1 MNSNRWRGGLSVAE
15 KTGLIAL
22 LLALLLGVFAAPH
35 TATVPLVLFIVVCLI
50 APFLPQWS
58 FFLPTIC
65 RGKKGASGIALTFDD
80 GPFPASTP
88 VLLELLAE
96 YKLPATFFV
105 TGKNAAAH
113 PELIDAILAHGHTIG
128 NHSYRHDN
136 LLSLRSYRTIEQDIQ
151 ETQDILVRA
160 GIRPLVFRP
169 PIGITSPRL
178 QPVLAHLELQTITFS
193 CRTFDR
199 GNRDVRNL
207 ASRVLK
213 RLRLGDILLL
223 HDNPPLNDDAKIDW
237 SNELHRLFAHLHQA
251 DLVVPLAALIDH
263 PVMAFLNKKPDK

>member
-1 MNSNRWRGGLSVAE
+1 MNSHRWRRDFSIAE
-15 KTGLIAL
+15 KTGLVAL
-22 LLALLLGVFAAPH
+22 LLALLLGFFATPH
-35 TATVPLVLFIVVCLI
+35 TAALPLVLFVVVCLV

-58 FFLPTIC
+58 FFLPVIC
-65 RGKKGASGIALTFDD
+65 RKKKGTSGIALTFDD
-80 GPFPASTP
+80 GPFPGSTP
-88 VLLELLAE
+88 LLLELLAK

-105 TGKNAAAH
+105 IGKNAAAH

-151 ETQDILVRA
+151 ETQDILGRA
-160 GIRPLVFRP
+160 GICPLVFRP

-178 QPVLAHLELQTITFS
+178 QPVLAHLGLQTITFS

-199 GNRDVRNL
+199 GNRDVRDL

-213 RLRLGDILLL
+213 QLRHGDILLL

-237 SNELHRLFAHLHQA
+237 SNELHRLFASLHQS
-251 DLVVPLAALIDH
+251 DRVVPLATLIDH
-263 PVMAFLNKKPDK
+263 PVMAFLDK

>member
-1 MNSNRWRGGLSVAE
+1 MNSCRWRRGFSVAE

-22 LLALLLGVFAAPH
+22 LLALLLGFFAPPYSA
-35 TATVPLVLFIVVCLI
+35 AVPLIVFVVVCLG

-58 FFLPTIC
+58 FFLPVIC
-65 RGKKGASGIALTFDD
+65 KGKQGASGIALTFDD

-88 VLLELLAE
+88 LLLELLAQ

-105 TGKNAAAH
+105 VGKNAAAN

-136 LLSLRSYRTIEQDIQ
+136 LLSLRSYRTIELDIQ
-151 ETQDILVRA
+151 KTQDILGRA

-178 QPVLAHLELQTITFS
+178 QPVLEHLELQTITFS
-193 CRTFDR
+193 CRAFDR
-199 GNRDVRNL
+199 GNRDVRDL

-213 RLRLGDILLL
+213 QLKHGDILLL
-223 HDNPPLNDDAKIDW
+223 HDNPPLSDDAKINW
-237 SNELHRLFAHLHQA
+237 SKELHRLFASLHQT
-251 DLVVPLAALIDH
+251 DQVVPLATLIDY
-263 PVMAFLNKKPDK
+263 PVMAFIDK